1 MLSLIWAKHTIHMYG
16 PVGTLYVFRYLLK
29 RNLNLKSVQLPSPS
43 HFSPVTI
50 YDMPA
55 WDLLVYWFG
64 SEDSILNLQT
74 GGAVFPVGPFLV
86 DSSSVSE
93 QTHLLLSPFFCF
105 SNTLCHCPL
114 LPALKASATGTKV
127 CLRLH
132 QFQPGRAAYFQ
143 HVVLWTRLPSGVSL
157 QLRWPLSG
165 EHIVLRGGSN
175 LINIPW
181 SPENV

>member
-29 RNLNLKSVQLPSPS
+29 RNLNLKSIQLPSPS

-55 WDLLVYWFG
+55 WDLPVHWFG

-132 QFQPGRAAYFQ
+132 QFQQTQAWKGCVLSARCTVDQATVRSLPPTALASERRAYSYSEGAQ
-143 HVVLWTRLPSGVSL
+143 T
-157 QLRWPLSG
+157 
-165 EHIVLRGGSN
+165 
-175 LINIPW
+175 
-181 SPENV
+181 